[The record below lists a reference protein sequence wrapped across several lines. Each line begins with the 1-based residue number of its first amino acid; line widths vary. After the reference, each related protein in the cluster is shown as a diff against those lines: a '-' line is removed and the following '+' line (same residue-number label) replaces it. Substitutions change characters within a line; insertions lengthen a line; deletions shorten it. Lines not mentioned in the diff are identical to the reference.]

1 MAVTKGNAATGRRAT
16 RKIQWLAIGVVVLVV
31 AYSALWWFLAG
42 RLERG
47 AEAAIA
53 TARQNGVEIAC
64 PDRDVRGYPFRLG
77 VFCGETGASLPD
89 GTRIEAGAFRS
100 AAQIYRP
107 GLVISEL
114 DAPVS
119 VEGPGVSVSA
129 DWTSARAS
137 TRLGTEQLQLGV
149 LEASDLTLSLAPR
162 GGVPLSAK
170 ADALVAS
177 VRPNGTALDAA
188 VTLTNLDPEPVAGR
202 DVPPIDLG
210 LDASL
215 TGGAEALAYGGRPV
229 ESLRGREI
237 DLRALELDLG
247 EGGALTASGTVAVDD
262 EGLASGE
269 IALAFTD
276 LAATLDATARLVP
289 ELAPQIEAAGP
300 LLAQAGGGLVGNL
313 LGGGENR
320 DMPESDPKMTRVT
333 IALDRGR
340 AKVGL
345 FPIGVVP
352 PLP

>member
-1 MAVTKGNAATGRRAT
+1 MAATKADGATGRRAT
-16 RKIQWLAIGVVVLVV
+16 RKIQWLGICVLALIA

-42 RLERG
+42 RLEQG

-53 TARQNGVEIAC
+53 NARQNGVEIAC
-64 PDRDVRGYPFRLG
+64 EERDVRGYPFRLG
-77 VFCGETGASLPD
+77 VFCGETRAALPD

-119 VEGPGVSVSA
+119 VEGPGGTLDA
-129 DWTSARAS
+129 EWASARAS

-149 LEASDLTLSLAPR
+149 LEASDLALALAPA
-162 GGVPLSAK
+162 GGDALRAK

-177 VRPNGTALDAA
+177 IRPNGTALDAA

-202 DVPPIDLG
+202 DVPPVDLR

-215 TGGAEALAYGGRPV
+215 TGAAEALAYGGRPL
-229 ESLRGREI
+229 ETLRGREI
-237 DLRALELDLG
+237 DLRALGLDLG
-247 EGGALTASGTVAVDD
+247 EGGAVTASGTLAVD
-262 EGLASGE
+262 EGGLASGE
-269 IALAFTD
+269 VDLAFTD
-276 LAATLDATARLVP
+276 LAATLDAIARLVP

-313 LGGGENR
+313 LGGGGQ
-320 DMPESDPKMTRVT
+320 DMPGSDPKMTRVT
-333 IALDRGR
+333 IKLDGGR
-340 AKVGL
+340 AMVGL

-352 PLP
+352 RLP